1 MAKWPDRVQQ
11 IVDIMGYGRI
21 WYNAPDEERRAQT
34 RRIAEQCRFELG
46 PNWGHKRADPGR
58 PPSADVFCTQDPFVG
73 WDWSIPE
80 GVAKFP
86 ESINLAGQ
94 VFIEVEPIN
103 HIGTV
108 PQPEPNPTPQPVDLA
123 PVLAAIEALHTDFR
137 ESFAAIL
144 ATVDNIE
151 AMLINGAVKLPPF
164 PEYSGEFRASLFG
177 TSKFS
182 MKPKE

>member
-1 MAKWPDRVQQ
+1 MAKWPDRVQE

-58 PPSADVFCTQDPFVG
+58 PPSADVFCTQDPFIG
-73 WDWSIPE
+73 WDWSIPD

-103 HIGTV
+103 HIGAV
-108 PQPEPNPTPQPVDLA
+108 PVPEPTPTPPPPVDLA
-123 PVLAAIEALHTDFR
+123 PVLAAIDALHTDFR
-137 ESFAAIL
+137 ESFAEVL
-144 ATVDNIE
+144 ATLDNIE
-151 AMLINGAVKLPPF
+151 ARLVTGDFKVTF
-164 PEYSGEFRASLFG
+164 PEYNAEFRASLFG
-177 TSKFS
+177 TSRFS